1 MKTRKVQIKTN
12 AKSSE
17 DWCWVLRLRRGLTT
31 DTVEQ
36 ETFLGTVD
44 TEQIGQD
51 EDQKGADQ
59 DTPSPQK
66 SGVGCWDWD
75 EVLRPTL
82 LSRRHYSGLLTHH
95 QRLHPSSQCS
105 STQLMSWSMW
115 DCLTTRPVCVSVIS
129 LNWFV
134 RHSER
139 CCRKQRE
146 ALSSTIIFSLRRVH
160 QNVNSASAVSQ
171 CSIYY

>member
-66 SGVGCWDWD
+66 SGVGC
-75 EVLRPTL
+75 
-82 LSRRHYSGLLTHH
+82 
-95 QRLHPSSQCS
+95 
-105 STQLMSWSMW
+105 
-115 DCLTTRPVCVSVIS
+115 
-129 LNWFV
+129 
-134 RHSER
+134 
-139 CCRKQRE
+139 
-146 ALSSTIIFSLRRVH
+146 
-160 QNVNSASAVSQ
+160 
-171 CSIYY
+171 